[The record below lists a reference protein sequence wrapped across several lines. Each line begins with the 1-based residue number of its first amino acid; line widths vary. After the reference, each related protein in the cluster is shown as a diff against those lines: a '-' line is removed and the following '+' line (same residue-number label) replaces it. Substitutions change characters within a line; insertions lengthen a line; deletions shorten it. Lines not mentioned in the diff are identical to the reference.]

1 MKREEN
7 RLLHISDGR
16 RILNKLKQANDP
28 ACISKL
34 KNECIS
40 CFQVRF
46 FTSFF
51 LKNNIDLTYQ
61 FKKGLGVTHA
71 MEKSC
76 IAALRKLKVEVIVA
90 PYEADPQLAYLCHIG
105 YCKGVLSEDSDILM
119 YSAACGT
126 SFPILYKYDPN
137 IGSVQVTDIAK
148 LGILPGQSPA
158 TKITRQSSADST
170 AKPSKLSQVASNF
183 SNANGTRMFV
193 QMCLL
198 AGCDYCESIHGVGI
212 ITALQVLTH
221 THPCSETLLNRS

>member
-1 MKREEN
+1 MHF
-7 RLLHISDGR
+7 LLSG
-16 RILNKLKQANDP
+16 
-28 ACISKL
+28 
-34 KNECIS
+34 
-40 CFQVRF
+40 
-46 FTSFF
+46 SFSPF
-51 LKNNIDLTYQ
+51 ITFINNIDFSFHL
-61 FKKGLGVTHA
+61 KKGLGVTHA

-126 SFPILYKYDPN
+126 PFPILYKYDPS

-158 TKITRQSSADST
+158 GTKSSQPSADST
-170 AKPSKLSQVASNF
+170 KKPSKLSQVASNF

-193 QMCLL
+193 QLCLL

-212 ITALQVLTH
+212 ITALQVLLALVGRAI
-221 THPCSETLLNRS
+221 LLNRSYSHIKFLTGSYSLRKVRQ